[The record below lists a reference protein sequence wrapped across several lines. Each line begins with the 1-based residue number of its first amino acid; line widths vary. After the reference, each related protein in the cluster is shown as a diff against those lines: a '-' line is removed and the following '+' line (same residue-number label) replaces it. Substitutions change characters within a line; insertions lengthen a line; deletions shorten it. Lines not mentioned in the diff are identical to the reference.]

1 MTNTRTQQPK
11 TTTRA
16 KQPTRDRQLRT
27 IVEYAI
33 EHGETIQQCL
43 ETVNRIYQPSVSI
56 RKDFRDRTIQFYCE
70 SRNPNKATK
79 VSEPKQ
85 VQTEFKRSVWTF
97 EVFAEPE
104 EGKAA

>member
-1 MTNTRTQQPK
+1 MLGE
-11 TTTRA
+11 
-16 KQPTRDRQLRT
+16 RQFDELS
-27 IVEYAI
+27 
-33 EHGETIQQCL
+33 ETIT
-43 ETVNRIYQPSVSI
+43 EHRMASVSI

-97 EVFAEPE
+97 EVLAEPE
-104 EGKAA
+104 EGEAA